1 LITLVERD
9 KDQNRVRELF
19 GECLRGRG
27 QVAVLSGA
35 VGSGKTEMLD
45 AFVQWAA
52 GQPTTILTAACSR
65 AEETLPLGVMNQLL
79 SHADLPVRSSRR
91 FRRLITDDTLFA
103 LVHRPESQFTE
114 GNTTVALHEVGL
126 ALLELAKGAPLVMVI
141 DDVQYADVAS
151 LRCLS
156 HLIRRMRSARIFV
169 LLSTCVGLQPLH
181 SLPHAEV
188 LRQPHTHRIRLN
200 PLSHAGVSQLLE
212 AQLDAPP
219 TPSLTAAVHAAS
231 GGNPLMVEALI
242 EDNRTSSRY
251 SSAELVTGEALD
263 QAVLGYLC
271 RFEPST
277 TRVAQAVAVLRELA
291 TRTTVARLLDM
302 EPEAVGRHL
311 DWLEG
316 AGLLLS
322 GRYRH
327 PRVRAAV
334 LNGITAEKR
343 AEMHGHAALLL
354 HQEDTPAL
362 VVAQHLIAADD
373 IDAHWVIPL
382 LQEAADQAL
391 EGEDIDLALDCLRLA
406 YKHCADGPQR
416 TLIQSML
423 MRVEWWA
430 NPSVAM
436 RHLDDLV
443 AAVRTG
449 QFRGSRAIM
458 LIDHLLWQGR
468 YADIVDVV
476 RCLTADG
483 PLDAETAP
491 FLLPVRLSL
500 YYAFPF
506 MCSTL
511 PNEDTAVAF
520 DDRVPESDVHCGVS
534 YILQRARLDD
544 HTLSLSL
551 TMLGALVRTDRL
563 DGISLELADD
573 ESDGTSPTW
582 RALACA
588 VRAEAAY
595 GRGDFDTALEQAQAA
610 LTLITPRSWGVF
622 LGAPLATLLNAA
634 TAAGRSDLASR
645 YAALSV
651 PPEMLHT
658 VMGVRYLHARG
669 RFYLTE
675 CLPHEALTD
684 FRACRDLMSSWRVD
698 LPSIVPWWIDAA
710 RAYLRL
716 GWRSQARE
724 LLHEQMAR
732 LGPDDTQFRGV
743 TMRLLAA
750 TAEVGR
756 RPALLREAVREL
768 RGSGDREE
776 LAATFADLGHAL
788 HEVGDDDQARTMLRR
803 AEQISTRRLG
813 EAPPWIPHQD
823 NVRTAITGY
832 CEADSAADLSDA
844 ERRVAALAALGHT
857 NREIASKLFVTV
869 STIEQHLT
877 RVYRKLGVNGRSD
890 LPPRL
895 DLDLANH
902 A

>member
-1 LITLVERD
+1 MHD
-9 KDQNRVRELF
+9 LF
-19 GECLRGRG
+19 GECLQGRG

-45 AFVQWAA
+45 AFVHWAA
-52 GQPTTILTAACSR
+52 GHDTTILTAACSR
-65 AEETLPLGVMNQLL
+65 AEATLPLAVMNQIL
-79 SHADLPVRSSRR
+79 SHADLPARSSRR
-91 FRRLITDDTLFA
+91 FRRLITNEALLA
-103 LVHRPESQFTE
+103 LVHWPESQFTD
-114 GNTTVALHEVGL
+114 GNTTVALHELGL
-126 ALLELAKGAPLVMVI
+126 ALLELAKGTPLVMAI

-156 HLIRRMRSARIFV
+156 HLIRRMRSARIFM
-169 LLSTCVGLQPLH
+169 LLTACVGVQPLR
-181 SLPHAEV
+181 SLPHAEI
-188 LRQPHTHRIRLN
+188 LRQPHTHRIRLQ
-200 PLSHAGVSQLLE
+200 PLSHAGVSQLLGV
-212 AQLDAPP
+212 QLDTPP
-219 TPSLTAAVHAAS
+219 TPNLTAAVHAAS

-242 EDNRTSSRY
+242 EDSRTSPRY

-277 TRVAQAVAVLRELA
+277 TRVAQAVAVLQELA
-291 TRTTVARLLDM
+291 SRTTVARLLDM

-334 LNGITAEKR
+334 LDGITAERR
-343 AEMHGHAALLL
+343 AEMHRHAALLL
-354 HQEDTPAL
+354 HQDDTPAL
-362 VVAQHLIAADD
+362 VVAPHLIAADD
-373 IDAHWVIPL
+373 IDAPWVIPL
-382 LQEAADQAL
+382 LQEAAEQAL
-391 EGEDIDLALDCLRLA
+391 AGEDIDLALDCLRLA
-406 YKHCADGPQR
+406 YKHCVSGPQR
-416 TLIQSML
+416 TLIQSLL

-443 AAVRTG
+443 AAVRAG
-449 QFRGSRAIM
+449 RFRGSRAIM

-476 RCLTADG
+476 RSLTADG

-511 PNEDTAVAF
+511 PDEDTVVAF
-520 DDRVPESDVHCGVS
+520 DDRVPENDVHCGVS

-544 HTLSLSL
+544 HSLSLSL
-551 TMLGALVRTDRL
+551 TMLGALVRTNRL
-563 DGISLELADD
+563 DSLSLDLND
-573 ESDGTSPTW
+573 QDSDGTPPTC

-588 VRAEAAY
+588 IRAEAAY

-610 LTLITPRSWGVF
+610 LTIITPRSWGVF

-634 TAAGRSDLASR
+634 TAVGRSDLAAR

-651 PPEMLHT
+651 PSEMLRT

-675 CLPHEALTD
+675 FLPHEALTD
-684 FRACRDLMSSWRVD
+684 FRACRDLMSSWRVE
-698 LPSIVPWWIDAA
+698 LPIVPWWIDAA

-716 GWRSQARE
+716 GWRSQASE

-732 LGPDDTQFRGV
+732 LGPDDTQYRGAA
-743 TMRLLAA
+743 MRLLAG
-750 TAEVGR
+750 TAEAGR

-768 RGSGDREE
+768 QRAGDREE

-788 HEVGDDDQARTMLRR
+788 HALGDDDQARTMLRR
-803 AEQISTRRLG
+803 AEQMSARRL
-813 EAPPWIPHQD
+813 EESPPWIPHQD
-823 NVRTAITGY
+823 NVRVASTGDGDA
-832 CEADSAADLSDA
+832 ESVGDLSDA
-844 ERRVAALAALGHT
+844 ERRVAALAVVGHT

-902 A
+902 F